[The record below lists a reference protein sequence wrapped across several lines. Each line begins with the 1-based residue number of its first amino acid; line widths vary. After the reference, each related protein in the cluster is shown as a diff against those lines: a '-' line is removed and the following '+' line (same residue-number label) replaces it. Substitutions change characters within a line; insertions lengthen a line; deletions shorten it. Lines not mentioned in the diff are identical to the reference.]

1 MSDFGLLNWSSH
13 VTRTFFRK
21 CSTLPNLKLCLTTC
35 SPYRAVRTRW
45 SQNTHH
51 MLQLLRGVDPTAEVV
66 RERDRGVK
74 KPTPT
79 QHSLVHDT
87 HMSRHMTASPATSY
101 SPVPRYDTH
110 AHTFFPHTHTHT
122 HTRTKTSSHL
132 YIHTHHMH
140 TNTHTQTRTH
150 GLHPYSNIHAH
161 TISPLYS
168 QTQMHTSSQGASE
181 GQHTHACDHLRSFW
195 YL

>member
-51 MLQLLRGVDPTAEVV
+51 MLQLLRGGDPTAEVV

-110 AHTFFPHTHTHT
+110 AHTYSRTRIHTHIHAQKLAHIYIYIHTTCTQTHTHK
-122 HTRTKTSSHL
+122 HV
-132 YIHTHHMH
+132 HMGC
-140 TNTHTQTRTH
+140 THTQIYTH
-150 GLHPYSNIHAH
+150 TQFLLYTHKHNCTPALRVRVKDNARMHAI
-161 TISPLYS
+161 TCAL
-168 QTQMHTSSQGASE
+168 
-181 GQHTHACDHLRSFW
+181 FW